1 MRPKTDPPRGL
12 LKTAPTQETRILHRR
27 YEAAEDLAPWVEH
40 YWTVA
45 WDFTGMPAHPVASL
59 PHPSVHIVF
68 EAGGRG
74 GVAGPA
80 RARFTRLLEGR
91 GDVFAVKFL
100 PAGFRAFSTGPV
112 SELADRVEPL
122 AAVLGE
128 PGARLEEAVLATSD
142 PARRV
147 ALVEQF
153 LRGQRPAPDPRAR
166 RAADLV
172 ARTAREPG
180 IVKVADLADGA
191 GLSPRTLQRLFA
203 EYVGVGPKWV
213 IQRYRLHEAA
223 ERLAAGPV
231 DQATLAV
238 EIGYSDQA
246 HFIRDFKAMVGMTP
260 AAYVRQGEREATTDP
275 EGRR

>member
-1 MRPKTDPPRGL
+1 MLKVAPDPE
-12 LKTAPTQETRILHRR
+12 ARILHHRF
-27 YEAAEDLAPWVEH
+27 EPPDDLAPWVEH

-45 WDFTGMPAHPVASL
+45 WDFAGLAPHPVASL
-59 PHPSVHIVF
+59 PHPSVHMVF
-68 EAGGRG
+68 EADGRG

-91 GDVFAVKFL
+91 GDVFAVKFV
-100 PAGFRAFSTGPV
+100 PGGFRAFSTGPI
-112 SELADRVEPL
+112 SRLADRVEPL
-122 AAVLGE
+122 ATQFGE
-128 PGARLEEAVLATSD
+128 PGARLEEGVLAASET
-142 PARRV
+142 AVRV
-147 ALVEQF
+147 RLVEDF
-153 LRGQRPAPDPRAR
+153 LRARQPEPDPRAVR
-166 RAADLV
+166 TAELV

-191 GLSPRTLQRLFA
+191 GLSPRSLQRLFA

-231 DQATLAV
+231 DQASLAC

-260 AAYVRQGEREATTDP
+260 AAYAQHAGHGTPPSETAPRDSSSSRF
-275 EGRR
+275 RL